1 MAKGP
6 KPRVHEVAHELGID
20 SKTLLK
26 FLRADGEFVKS
37 PGSTIQVPVARRM
50 RQRWPIEGEAF
61 LLALHSDALA
71 ALRTLEWS
79 PRTMPAN
86 VDQASAVLS
95 EAAPSARTLRLLKD
109 ASAGR
114 HFYYLRADALGE
126 LDEPVR
132 EDTLPPSDTGVA
144 YLADTGQL
152 LIWADGE
159 CALPTWASL
168 TEAAPSVRAH
178 KVGNPDASASRML
191 HRLASVRTRDLG
203 TPRPVPRATG
213 PAATAPRSKP
223 DVVLV
228 YRPTGDGPGRGTV
241 AERRAPD
248 HRWTVRG
255 HSRRQWYPSSKTH
268 EVIWI
273 DPHTA
278 GPRDAPLIDVEHVE
292 VF

>member
-1 MAKGP
+1 MAA

-20 SKTLLK
+20 TKTLLK
-26 FLRADGEFVKS
+26 FLRADGEFIKS
-37 PGSTIQVPVARRM
+37 PGSTMQVPVARRM
-50 RQRWPIEGEAF
+50 RQRWPVEGEAF

-71 ALRTLEWS
+71 ALGTLEWS
-79 PRTMPAN
+79 PRTMPGN

-109 ASAGR
+109 ATAAR
-114 HFYYLRADALGE
+114 RFYYLRADSLGE

-132 EDTLPPSDTGVA
+132 EDSLPPSDTGVA

-159 CALPTWASL
+159 CALPTWDSL
-168 TEAAPSVRAH
+168 TEAAPNVRLHA
-178 KVGNPDASASRML
+178 VGNPDASASRML

-203 TPRPVPRATG
+203 APRPAPRATS
-213 PAATAPRSKP
+213 PASKAPRSRP

-228 YRPTGDGPGRGTV
+228 YRPTGDGPSRGTV
-241 AERRAPD
+241 AERRAAD
-248 HRWTVRG
+248 RRWTVRG
-255 HSRRQWYPSSKTH
+255 HSRRQWHPSSKTH